1 MGNETIGMQRH
12 HERQSGGL
20 GRKILVISVPILIL
34 LLFVVLGGGL
44 NALKKQPEVKK
55 RSRPVLAV
63 RATTAVSDTI
73 QLKVNVQGQ
82 SRPRT
87 EIDLVPEVAGKIVYV
102 SQKFIS
108 GGIFAKGDVL
118 YRIDPADYHVAV
130 VRAEATV
137 ARAQQILLREQSEG
151 AIARLDW
158 DDLGGGKEAT
168 DLTLRK
174 PHLLE
179 AQAGLQ
185 SAQAD
190 LDNANIRLRRTAV
203 TAPFNGRVREKV
215 ADIGQYVNPG
225 ARLGRIFSTDI
236 AEVRLALSDAD
247 IARIDLPLAYVA
259 KNRDAALDV
268 KLSAIIGGKVR
279 VWNGKI
285 MRTDAAYDPQTRSM
299 FAIAEVVDPYGKGAA
314 DGNYPMSPGLF
325 VDAQIEGKTLEGVI
339 IIPRDALRPND
350 KVYTVN
356 QDGIAKIHDVDVL
369 DTNPE
374 RAALLGGVTPGALVI
389 VSPMEQSQINYKFRA
404 LDADDPTIILVD
416 TKKAED
422 DKKDKKN
429 EQVDLVAAKK
439 KLAES
444 KKNYAAAKKAYAIAK
459 KKSRKKKSKKERRQE
474 KLEKEKLEKENLEK
488 EAAKNKQQDTT
499 SAGAE

>member
-1 MGNETIGMQRH
+1 M
-12 HERQSGGL
+12 
-20 GRKILVISVPILIL
+20 P
-34 LLFVVLGGGL
+34 
-44 NALKKQPEVKK
+44 LKKKPEVKK

-63 RATTAVSDTI
+63 TASIAVSDTV
-73 QLKVNVQGQ
+73 QLKVNVQGE

-102 SQKFIS
+102 SPKFIS
-108 GGIFAKGDVL
+108 GGLFAKGDVL
-118 YRIDPADYHVAV
+118 YRIDPADFNVAV
-130 VRAEATV
+130 VRAEAAV

-174 PHLLE
+174 PQLLE

-190 LDNANIRLRRTAV
+190 LDNANIRLRRAAV

-259 KNRDAALDV
+259 KSRDAALDV

-279 VWNGKI
+279 IWNGKI

-374 RAALLGGVTPGALVI
+374 RAALLGGITPGALVI

-404 LDADDPTIILVD
+404 LDVNDPTIILVD
-416 TKKAED
+416 TKKDED
-422 DKKDKKN
+422 EKDKKKDDA
-429 EQVDLVAAKK
+429 QVDLAAAKK

-444 KKNYAAAKKAYAIAK
+444 KKSYVAAQKEYAIAK
-459 KKSRKKKSKKERRQE
+459 KESRKKNKKKSK
-474 KLEKEKLEKENLEK
+474 
-488 EAAKNKQQDTT
+488 
-499 SAGAE
+499 AGDE

>member
-1 MGNETIGMQRH
+1 MGNETIGIQR
-12 HERQSGGL
+12 ESSGL
-20 GRKILVISVPILIL
+20 MRKALVILVPLLIL
-34 LLFVVLGGGL
+34 LVFVILGGGL
-44 NALKKQPEVKK
+44 NAFKKKPEVKK

-63 RATTAVSDTI
+63 TASIAVSDTV
-73 QLKVNVQGQ
+73 QLKVNVQGE

-102 SQKFIS
+102 SPKFIS
-108 GGIFAKGDVL
+108 GGLFAKGDVL
-118 YRIDPADYHVAV
+118 YRIDPADFNVAV
-130 VRAEATV
+130 VRAEAAV

-174 PHLLE
+174 PQLLE

-190 LDNANIRLRRTAV
+190 LDNANIRLRRAAV

-259 KNRDAALDV
+259 KSRDAALDV

-279 VWNGKI
+279 IWNGKI

-374 RAALLGGVTPGALVI
+374 RAALLGGITPGALVI

-404 LDADDPTIILVD
+404 LDVNDPTIILVD
-416 TKKAED
+416 TKKDED
-422 DKKDKKN
+422 EKDKKKDDA
-429 EQVDLVAAKK
+429 QVDLAAAKK

-444 KKNYAAAKKAYAIAK
+444 KKSYVAAQKEYAIAK
-459 KKSRKKKSKKERRQE
+459 KESRKKNKKKSK
-474 KLEKEKLEKENLEK
+474 
-488 EAAKNKQQDTT
+488 
-499 SAGAE
+499 AGDE

>member
-1 MGNETIGMQRH
+1 MGNETIGIQR
-12 HERQSGGL
+12 ESSGL
-20 GRKILVISVPILIL
+20 MRKALVILVPLLIL
-34 LLFVVLGGGL
+34 LVFVILGGGL
-44 NALKKQPEVKK
+44 NALKKKPEVKK

-63 RATTAVSDTI
+63 RASIAVSDTV
-73 QLKVNVQGQ
+73 QLKVNVQGE

-102 SQKFIS
+102 SPKFIS
-108 GGIFAKGDVL
+108 GGLFAKGDVL
-118 YRIDPADYHVAV
+118 YRIDPADFNVAV
-130 VRAEATV
+130 VRAEAAV

-174 PHLLE
+174 PQLLE

-190 LDNANIRLRRTAV
+190 LDNANIRLRRAAV

-259 KNRDAALDV
+259 KSRDAALDV

-279 VWNGKI
+279 IWNGKI

-374 RAALLGGVTPGALVI
+374 RAALLGGITPGALVI

-404 LDADDPTIILVD
+404 LDVNDPTIILVD
-416 TKKAED
+416 TKKDED
-422 DKKDKKN
+422 EKDKKKDDA
-429 EQVDLVAAKK
+429 QVDLAAAKK

-444 KKNYAAAKKAYAIAK
+444 KKSYVAAQKEYAIAK
-459 KKSRKKKSKKERRQE
+459 KESRKKNKKKSK
-474 KLEKEKLEKENLEK
+474 
-488 EAAKNKQQDTT
+488 
-499 SAGAE
+499 AGDE